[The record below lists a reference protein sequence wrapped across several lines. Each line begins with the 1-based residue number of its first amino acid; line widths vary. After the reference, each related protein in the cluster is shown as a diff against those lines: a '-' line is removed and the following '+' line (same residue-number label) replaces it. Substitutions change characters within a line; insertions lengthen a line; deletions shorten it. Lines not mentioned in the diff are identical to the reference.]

1 MAVDAQTLV
10 VAGTLLTMAG
20 NVTVGTAGATAV
32 GSTLPEKGDTVGVG
46 TGAAELTP
54 RLVISVEPSGMPT
67 GLLPEL
73 VDEDVDMGVEDEL
86 TLVEPEPHIPDM
98 PDVSMIPDAV
108 AIPELCSMPDV
119 VDRAEVVETEAE
131 PGVPVAV
138 EPDMAPVAGV
148 AAAIPPPS

>member
-1 MAVDAQTLV
+1 MAVDAHPLV
-10 VAGTLLTMAG
+10 AAGTLLMVAG
-20 NVTVGTAGATAV
+20 NVTVGTAGAIAV
-32 GSTLPEKGDTVGVG
+32 GSTLPEKGDAVGVG

-54 RLVISVEPSGMPT
+54 RLVISVESSGMPT

-73 VDEDVDMGVEDEL
+73 VDEDVDIGVEDEL
-86 TLVEPEPHIPDM
+86 TLVEPEPHIPDI

-119 VDRAEVVETEAE
+119 VDRAEVAEREAE

-138 EPDMAPVAGV
+138 VPDMAPVAGV
-148 AAAIPPPS
+148 AGVIPPPS